1 MRDIS
6 FYGKINISCMR
17 YNANIFCY
25 WTQCILSK
33 QKRYIFDTAHVQED
47 FKKDSVPVDCSYIVC
62 VSRLTHLK
70 TSIQSLSKLIYLE
83 LDFVFQ
89 RERKRETWMREKYI
103 LNAYNFII
111 GKKMPSHNSCK
122 EHYTYPNGKDFVVYK
137 NDGKKRKSA
146 TEALIEN
153 DVLFQHST

>member
-1 MRDIS
+1 MRYIS

-83 LDFVFQ
+83 LDCVFQ
-89 RERKRETWMREKYI
+89 RERERETWMREKYI

-111 GKKMPSHNSCK
+111 GKKCLHTTAARSTIPTPMGRILLCIK
-122 EHYTYPNGKDFVVYK
+122 TM
-137 NDGKKRKSA
+137 GKKRKSA